1 MTLAYAQRAFA
12 GRDRYS
18 AEYLNIEKGDPLVVD
33 EQSVDEG
40 WVLAAKVEDSQWNT
54 GWIPATY
61 WSVDPPE
68 KVREHLLEDLFREE
82 TFGNMADTIVD
93 YVGQRG
99 LGSPLSRYS
108 PAGALIPTARFMANY
123 VTVNMR
129 NRQQWEQ
136 VAYWEEA
143 FPTLRAD
150 VLQYGM
156 PGRLY
161 AFPEWSAWK
170 MLVEV
175 YYDQYT
181 PAANDFGE
189 GWHFWE
195 QRWLRDLREV
205 DRAFERVNQ
214 TAGFYKHLQ
223 ICLEEWCWDYL
234 DQTWEPRNCI

>member
-33 EQSVDEG
+33 VQSINEG
-40 WVLAAKVEDSQWNT
+40 WVLAAKVENNQWNT

-61 WSVDPPE
+61 WSAE
-68 KVREHLLEDLFREE
+68 KVREHLLEDLFCEE

-123 VTVNMR
+123 VTVNMH

-136 VAYWEEA
+136 VAY
-143 FPTLRAD
+143 
-150 VLQYGM
+150 
-156 PGRLY
+156 
-161 AFPEWSAWK
+161 
-170 MLVEV
+170 
-175 YYDQYT
+175 
-181 PAANDFGE
+181 
-189 GWHFWE
+189 
-195 QRWLRDLREV
+195 
-205 DRAFERVNQ
+205 
-214 TAGFYKHLQ
+214 
-223 ICLEEWCWDYL
+223 
-234 DQTWEPRNCI
+234 